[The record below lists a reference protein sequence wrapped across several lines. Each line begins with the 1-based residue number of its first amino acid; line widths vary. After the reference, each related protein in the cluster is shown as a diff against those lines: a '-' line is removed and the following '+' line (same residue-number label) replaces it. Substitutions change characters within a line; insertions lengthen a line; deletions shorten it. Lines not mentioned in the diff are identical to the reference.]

1 MNPRLDIDSA
11 GVGLVTFRDPDR
23 GQNVLTLEVME
34 ALESLVGE
42 AEEAAA
48 SGVLRALLFRSAK
61 PGSFIA
67 GADVNAIAAVED
79 GREGVEAARE
89 GQALFGRIASL
100 GVPTMA
106 AIQGTC
112 LGGGTELALSCD
124 YRVAAD
130 DDRTR
135 IGLPEVQLGIL
146 PAWGGTTRLPRLV
159 GLSAALGVI
168 LTGKALRTSRARRIG
183 LVHRVLPHR
192 QFEERS
198 LEMAGILAR
207 GGALPR
213 GRKRRRGLATRLL
226 DGTAPGRALVLRGA
240 RGRVRKRTGGHY
252 PAPLTVLDVV
262 RRSMGKSLAR
272 GLELEARAVGEL
284 VVSPVCKNLLFL
296 FQLREAARKGPW
308 GIGGRAA
315 ETAAAHV
322 AGRRGAAVAGPDAA
336 QQVDEAGAGPDA
348 AERAGRVNRMAVI
361 GAGPMG
367 GGIAQVA
374 AYNSIPVR
382 MKDIRH
388 EAVAGGLAHARSI
401 FDGAVK
407 RRSLR
412 QREASRRMGLI
423 SGGIDYAGTGSA
435 DVVVEA
441 VIENMAVKR
450 AVLREVEATVRPD
463 AIIATNTS
471 SLSVD
476 EMAAAL
482 ERPARFAGMH
492 FFNPVH
498 RMPLVEVV
506 QGAGTDPDTVETLAA
521 LAVRLGKVPVVTRDA
536 PGFLVNRILGPY
548 LVEAGHLLDEGWD
561 AAAIDRA
568 WKRFGMPMGP
578 YRLIDEVGIDVVTHA
593 GRTMVEA
600 FGARMAPAASLTALA
615 ASGRLGRKGGGG
627 FYRYSRG
634 KEQSI
639 DSSVYA
645 DMRLPPRRSRP
656 DDALVVDRLVLAM
669 INEAARVLQSKIVGS
684 AADVDLGMV
693 MGTGFPPFR
702 GGLLKYADDRGPGDV
717 LGAITALHESHGER
731 YMPCALLTEL
741 GEAGETF
748 HGAFP
753 GDRRPR

>member
-23 GQNVLTLEVME
+23 GQNVLTREVMKT
-34 ALESLVGE
+34 LESLVRE

-198 LEMAGILAR
+198 LEMVRILAR

-213 GRKRRRGLATRLL
+213 GRKRRRRGLATRLL

-252 PAPLTVLDVV
+252 PAPFKVLDVV
-262 RRSMGKSLAR
+262 RRSMGKSVAR

-308 GIGGRAA
+308 GIGGRADKA
-315 ETAAAHV
+315 AAAHA
-322 AGRRGAAVAGPDAA
+322 AGRRDETVPGLDAA
-336 QQVDEAGAGPDA
+336 D
-348 AERAGRVNRMAVI
+348 RADQVNRMAVI

-374 AYNSIPVR
+374 AYNGIPVR

-412 QREASRRMGLI
+412 KREADRRMGLI

-435 DVVVEA
+435 DVAVEA
-441 VIENMAVKR
+441 VIENMEVKR
-450 AVLREVEATVRPD
+450 TVLREVEATVRPD

-476 EMAAAL
+476 EMAAVL
-482 ERPARFAGMH
+482 ERPGRFAGMH

-498 RMPLVEVV
+498 RMPLVEIV
-506 QGAGTDPDTVETLAA
+506 QGSGTDPETVKTLAA

-548 LVEAGHLLDEGWD
+548 LIEAGHLLDEGWD
-561 AAAIDRA
+561 AAAVDYA

-578 YRLIDEVGIDVVTHA
+578 YRLIDEVGIDIVTHA
-593 GRTMVEA
+593 GRTMAEA
-600 FGARMAPAASLTALA
+600 FGARMAPAASLAALA
-615 ASGRLGRKGGGG
+615 GSGRLGRKSGKG
-627 FYRYSRG
+627 FYRYAKG
-634 KEQSI
+634 KETAI
-639 DSSVYA
+639 DPSVYR
-645 DMRLPPRRSRP
+645 DMQISTRRSAP
-656 DDALVVDRLVLAM
+656 DAALVVDRLVLAM
-669 INEAARVLQSKIVGS
+669 INEAARVLECRIVGS

-702 GGLLKYADDRGPGDV
+702 AGLLKYADDRGLGDV
-717 LGAITALHESHGER
+717 LGAMTALHESCGDR
-731 YMPCALLTEL
+731 YRPCALLTEL

-753 GDRRPR
+753 GGQRPR

>member
-1 MNPRLDIDSA
+1 MNPRLDIDSG
-11 GVGLVTFRDPDR
+11 GVGVVTFCDPDR

-34 ALESLVGE
+34 VLQSIADE

-67 GADVNAIAAVED
+67 GADVKAIAAVED
-79 GREGVEAARE
+79 AREGIEAARQ

-100 GVPTMA
+100 PVPTMA
-106 AIQGTC
+106 AVQGTC

-183 LVHRVLPHR
+183 LVHRVLPH
-192 QFEERS
+192 QEFEERS
-198 LEMAGILAR
+198 LEMMRILA
-207 GGALPR
+207 GGDALPP

-226 DGTAPGRALVLRGA
+226 DGTPPGRALVLRGA

-252 PAPLTVLDVV
+252 PAPFRVLDVV
-262 RRSMGKSLAR
+262 RRSMGRSLAE
-272 GLELEARAVGEL
+272 GMELEARAVGEL

-296 FQLREAARKGPW
+296 FHLREAARKGPW
-308 GIGGRAA
+308 GIGGRADEGA
-315 ETAAAHV
+315 RRPHVGSRSGEAAGGPGV
-322 AGRRGAAVAGPDAA
+322 TGRAD
-336 QQVDEAGAGPDA
+336 QVQ
-348 AERAGRVNRMAVI
+348 RIAVI

-374 AYNSIPVR
+374 AYNGIPVR

-388 EAVAGGLAHARSI
+388 EAVAGGLAHARSV

-412 QREASRRMGLI
+412 KREAARRMGLI

-450 AVLREVEATVRPD
+450 AVLQEVEAAVRPD
-463 AIIATNTS
+463 VIIATNTS

-476 EMAAAL
+476 EMAAVL
-482 ERPARFAGMH
+482 ERPGRFAGMH

-506 QGAGTDPDTVETLAA
+506 QGTGTDPDTVETLAA

-548 LVEAGHLLDEGWD
+548 LIEAGHLLDEGWD
-561 AAAIDRA
+561 AAAVDRA

-578 YRLIDEVGIDVVTHA
+578 YRLIDEVGIDIVAHA
-593 GRTMVEA
+593 GRTMAEA
-600 FGARMAPAASLTALA
+600 FGDRMNPAASLTALA
-615 ASGRLGRKGGGG
+615 GSGRLGRKGGKG
-627 FYRYSRG
+627 FYRYSKG
-634 KEQSI
+634 KETDI
-639 DSSVYA
+639 DPSVYG
-645 DMRLPPRRSRP
+645 DMQLSTRRSTP
-656 DDALVVDRLVLAM
+656 DVALVVDRLVLAM
-669 INEAARVLQSKIVGS
+669 INEAARVLQAKIVAS

-702 GGLLKYADDRGPGDV
+702 GGLLKYADDRGPGEV
-717 LGAITALHESHGER
+717 LGAITALHESHGDR
-731 YMPCALLTEL
+731 YRPCDLLTEL

-753 GDRRPR
+753 GGAGAR